1 MSCLCEKCWNTRST
15 ELRACWGIILFL
27 TKFISNKVNSQLETA
42 KTRFAAHTFAAQ
54 DYGELFMFFLTPP
67 TFFLHSTLQCWL
79 TQTRTGVDIFPQNWS
94 KVDRKQGYFCSEHL
108 LFSLN
113 CLQNIPPLVGT
124 VGTQSGNLNQCQVS
138 PVIRAIWGRLRDTEI
153 GIIDPSHLLG
163 PEQDIE
169 TIERGGGG
177 KINTVFSIRK
187 WWFILFSLEELG
199 GNWTLSRGFEQKLMI
214 SRGCNFS

>member
-1 MSCLCEKCWNTRST
+1 MLGGYLGDIGPFYLRLPVYFIWMFPEFFCILNNSIPTIPMSCLCEKCWNTRST

-124 VGTQSGNLNQCQVS
+124 VGTQSGNLNQC
-138 PVIRAIWGRLRDTEI
+138 
-153 GIIDPSHLLG
+153 
-163 PEQDIE
+163 
-169 TIERGGGG
+169 
-177 KINTVFSIRK
+177 
-187 WWFILFSLEELG
+187 
-199 GNWTLSRGFEQKLMI
+199 
-214 SRGCNFS
+214 